1 VILVYRAIRPQALLE
16 GIVEAFWRID
26 ATGGPHRVVP
36 DGCMDFIFDLDD
48 PRGALVVG
56 AMQHAKVVHLRAGA
70 RVFGV
75 RFRPG
80 AAALYIDAPAREL
93 RDRVCPLYDVTR
105 SRRSQLVDRVLA
117 SRTDDDRRSAVG
129 AFLDSTAA
137 RVRASD
143 ARLRRAVHV
152 IEASKGMVPVADVAS
167 HLAIGERQ
175 LQRLFDERIGVGPKL
190 FARVARLRHA
200 RELQGRTDE
209 RDATLALNAG
219 YADQAHY
226 VRECRA
232 LFGVTPTIMARERG
246 VGFVQSTRAR
256 TR

>member
-1 VILVYRAIRPQALLE
+1 MILVHRAIRPQAQLE

-26 ATGGPHRVVP
+26 ATGSPHRVVP

-48 PRGALVVG
+48 PRGAIVVG
-56 AMQHAKVVHLRAGA
+56 AMQHAKVVHLRMGT

-93 RDRVCPLYDVTR
+93 RDRVCPLHDVTR

-117 SRTDDDRRSAVG
+117 GRCDDDRRSAVG
-129 AFLDSTAA
+129 AFLGSTAA

-152 IEASKGMVPVADVAS
+152 IEASKGMLPVAHVAGL
-167 HLAIGERQ
+167 LAIGDRQ
-175 LQRLFDERIGVGPKL
+175 LQRLFDDRIGVRPKV
-190 FARVARLRHA
+190 FARIARLRNA
-200 RELQGRTDE
+200 RELQESTDE
-209 RDATLALNAG
+209 PDATLALHAG

-226 VRECRA
+226 VRECRS

-256 TR
+256 AR